1 MQAEWYCSEDEDNN
15 ESMQDPDCYYLDPAE
30 REVNEMDHLLDGLR
44 TYLDQIHTYNG
55 TTPEPVLQGRRVQA
69 GLGEFVDSA
78 QQTNPNGS
86 AALDEATLTRLALV
100 LNDSGSGVLNVLADY
115 KNAFLA
121 LEERGNLRPIP
132 LIRDGKGAVS
142 RHDVADTVMAAASA
156 LLASMDRYRA
166 AVYN

>member
-1 MQAEWYCSEDEDNN
+1 MHAEWA
-15 ESMQDPDCYYLDPAE
+15 MQDRGYSYHPAE
-30 REVNEMDHLLDGLR
+30 REVNEMDHLLDNLR

-55 TTPEPVLQGRRVQA
+55 TTPEPVLQGRLVQTA
-69 GLGEFVDSA
+69 LGEFVDSA

-86 AALDEATLTRLALV
+86 AALNEATLSRLALV
-100 LNDSGSGVLNVLADY
+100 LNHSGSGVLNVLADY

-121 LEERGNLRPIP
+121 LEERGNLPRPIP
-132 LIRDGKGAVS
+132 LIRDGKGPIS

-156 LLASMDRYRA
+156 LLASMERYRA

>member
-1 MQAEWYCSEDEDNN
+1 
-15 ESMQDPDCYYLDPAE
+15 MQDHPAE
-30 REVNEMDHLLDGLR
+30 REVNEMDHLLDDLR

-55 TTPEPVLQGRRVQA
+55 TTPEPVLQGRRVQTA
-69 GLGEFVDSA
+69 LDEFVDSA

-86 AALDEATLTRLALV
+86 AALDEATLSRLALV
-100 LNDSGSGVLNVLADY
+100 LNDSVSGVLNVLADY

-121 LEERGNLRPIP
+121 LEERGNLPMPTP
-132 LIRDGKGAVS
+132 LIRDGKGLVS
-142 RHDVADTVMAAASA
+142 RHDVADTVMAAARA